1 MNACTGTCVA
11 ERVERI
17 GSKSNG
23 GMGGEWIRKKVNGE
37 KKIKKILIIGFI
49 FINRFHFIYNMVS

>member
-37 KKIKKILIIGFI
+37 KKIKK
-49 FINRFHFIYNMVS
+49 Y